1 MSPSYQLCSDKT
13 CNNLFFEG
21 TRCRMSDEALFRKS
35 PHVGNENGEAKDAKV
50 QSHSAS
56 STVPSS
62 FPRSTVHA
70 FASPLL

>member
-13 CNNLFFEG
+13 CV
-21 TRCRMSDEALFRKS
+21 RKKRKMSDEALFRKS